1 MNVHKRPRLEME
13 FGSSTSNTNTSTSSS
28 SVNSSNANPT
38 AGPGLMT
45 IANHHT
51 ADLSEALVNGSFA
64 NGQQS
69 LILTSDTG
77 NPLMNSQGAQ
87 IFLTICGDENSDDS
101 QEYYTI
107 KQEPG
112 CDLDIHSLLPSNLQ
126 LPNNLQL
133 PTGCEIYLVKETGN
147 SLMGEPPTK
156 AAIKLELD
164 TLNEKPRLPPVKTSS
179 STQSAVITAQTVNPP
194 IPGSTTTSSSSTTT
208 TSVLYG
214 SHGNGHGHAHAHARS
229 QPESAGQT
237 PSSKLE
243 AYKKRDDKRR
253 ATHNE
258 VERRRRD
265 KINSWIFKLKEM
277 LPSLSSSSSFSEAS
291 TSPSTSGSTST
302 NGSSKGNASSSN
314 GRAPPNDSKSQILI
328 KACEYIKSMQGEIDT
343 TQSAV
348 ITAQTVNPPI
358 PGSTTTSSSST
369 TTTSVLYGSHG
380 NGHGHAHAHAHAH
393 ARSQPES
400 AGQTPSSKLEAYK
413 KRDDKRRA
421 THNEVERRRR
431 DKINS
436 WIFKLKEM
444 LPSLSSSSSFS
455 EASTSPST
463 SGSTSTNGSSKG
475 NASSSNGRAPPNDSK
490 SQILIKACEYI
501 KSMQGEIDT
510 LRDCLRET
518 DSLRASNQALREEL
532 DRLKRQQQLQERFH
546 TASGRSTFNVT
557 LNSLNS
563 SATSDLFEGIDTT
576 PNLAAVSSL
585 GFGKRGLLISDF
597 DE

>member
-1 MNVHKRPRLEME
+1 MNVRKRSRLEME
-13 FGSSTSNTNTSTSSS
+13 LSSTNTTTTTSTSSS
-28 SVNSSNANPT
+28 SINSSNPNLP
-38 AGPGLMT
+38 AGSLMT
-45 IANHHT
+45 ITNHHT
-51 ADLSEALVNGSFA
+51 ADLSEALVSSSFA
-64 NGQQS
+64 NGHQS
-69 LILTSDTG
+69 LILTSAMG
-77 NPLMNSQGAQ
+77 NQLMNSQGAQ
-87 IFLTICGDENSDDS
+87 IFLTICGEENSEDS

-112 CDLDIHSLLPSNLQ
+112 SDLDVHSLLPT
-126 LPNNLQL
+126 NLQL
-133 PTGCEIYLVKETGN
+133 PTGCEIYLVKDTGG
-147 SLMGEPPTK
+147 LMGEPPTK

-164 TLNEKPRLPPVKTSS
+164 TLSEKPRLPPVTTSS
-179 STQSAVITAQTVNPP
+179 CTKPLVITTTQTVNPP
-194 IPGSTTTSSSSTTT
+194 TPGNATT

-214 SHGNGHGHAHAHARS
+214 SHGQCHAQARS
-229 QPESAGQT
+229 QPESAGPT

-302 NGSSKGNASSSN
+302 NGSATGSSHSKGN
-314 GRAPPNDSKSQILI
+314 
-328 KACEYIKSMQGEIDT
+328 
-343 TQSAV
+343 
-348 ITAQTVNPPI
+348 
-358 PGSTTTSSSST
+358 TSSSS
-369 TTTSVLYGSHG
+369 
-380 NGHGHAHAHAHAH
+380 
-393 ARSQPES
+393 
-400 AGQTPSSKLEAYK
+400 
-413 KRDDKRRA
+413 
-421 THNEVERRRR
+421 
-431 DKINS
+431 
-436 WIFKLKEM
+436 
-444 LPSLSSSSSFS
+444 
-455 EASTSPST
+455 
-463 SGSTSTNGSSKG
+463 
-475 NASSSNGRAPPNDSK
+475 GRTPPNDSK

-510 LRDCLRET
+510 LRDCLREA
-518 DSLRASNQALREEL
+518 DGLRASNQALREEL

-546 TASGRSTFNVT
+546 TAGGRSTFNVT

>member
-133 PTGCEIYLVKETGN
+133 PTGCEIYLVKETG

-179 STQSAVITAQTVNPP
+179 STQSPVITAQTVNPP
-194 IPGSTTTSSSSTTT
+194 IPGSTTSSSSTTTT

-214 SHGNGHGHAHAHARS
+214 SHGNGHG
-229 QPESAGQT
+229 
-237 PSSKLE
+237 
-243 AYKKRDDKRR
+243 
-253 ATHNE
+253 
-258 VERRRRD
+258 
-265 KINSWIFKLKEM
+265 
-277 LPSLSSSSSFSEAS
+277 
-291 TSPSTSGSTST
+291 
-302 NGSSKGNASSSN
+302 
-314 GRAPPNDSKSQILI
+314 
-328 KACEYIKSMQGEIDT
+328 
-343 TQSAV
+343 
-348 ITAQTVNPPI
+348 
-358 PGSTTTSSSST
+358 
-369 TTTSVLYGSHG
+369 
-380 NGHGHAHAHAHAH
+380 HAHAH

>member
-1 MNVHKRPRLEME
+1 ME
-13 FGSSTSNTNTSTSSS
+13 FGSSTSNTNTSTSPS
-28 SVNSSNANPT
+28 SVNISNANPT

-45 IANHHT
+45 ITNHHT
-51 ADLSEALVNGSFA
+51 ADLSEALVHSSFA

-133 PTGCEIYLVKETGN
+133 PTGCEIYLVKETG

-164 TLNEKPRLPPVKTSS
+164 TLSEKPRLPSVTTSS

-194 IPGSTTTSSSSTTT
+194 IPGNNNNTTTSTTSTTTT

-214 SHGNGHGHAHAHARS
+214 SHGNGHGHGHAHAQARS

-302 NGSSKGNASSSN
+302 NGSSHSKGNASSSS

-343 TQSAV
+343 
-348 ITAQTVNPPI
+348 
-358 PGSTTTSSSST
+358 
-369 TTTSVLYGSHG
+369 
-380 NGHGHAHAHAHAH
+380 
-393 ARSQPES
+393 
-400 AGQTPSSKLEAYK
+400 
-413 KRDDKRRA
+413 
-421 THNEVERRRR
+421 
-431 DKINS
+431 
-436 WIFKLKEM
+436 
-444 LPSLSSSSSFS
+444 
-455 EASTSPST
+455 
-463 SGSTSTNGSSKG
+463 
-475 NASSSNGRAPPNDSK
+475 
-490 SQILIKACEYI
+490 
-501 KSMQGEIDT
+501 
-510 LRDCLRET
+510 
-518 DSLRASNQALREEL
+518 
-532 DRLKRQQQLQERFH
+532 
-546 TASGRSTFNVT
+546 
-557 LNSLNS
+557 
-563 SATSDLFEGIDTT
+563 
-576 PNLAAVSSL
+576 
-585 GFGKRGLLISDF
+585 
-597 DE
+597 

>member
-1 MNVHKRPRLEME
+1 MNVRKRPRLEME
-13 FGSSTSNTNTSTSSS
+13 LGSNNTTTTTSTSTSSS
-28 SVNSSNANPT
+28 SENSSNANPT
-38 AGPGLMT
+38 AGSLMT
-45 IANHHT
+45 ITNHHT
-51 ADLSEALVNGSFA
+51 ADLSEALVSSSFA
-64 NGQQS
+64 NGHQS
-69 LILTSDTG
+69 LILTSAMG

-87 IFLTICGDENSDDS
+87 IFLTICGDENSEDS
-101 QEYYTI
+101 EEYYTI

-112 CDLDIHSLLPSNLQ
+112 SDLDIHSLLPT
-126 LPNNLQL
+126 NLQL
-133 PTGCEIYLVKETGN
+133 PTGCEIYLVKDTG
-147 SLMGEPPTK
+147 SLMGESPTK

-164 TLNEKPRLPPVKTSS
+164 TLSEKPRLPTVTTSS
-179 STQSAVITAQTVNPP
+179 CTKPLVITTQTVYPP
-194 IPGSTTTSSSSTTT
+194 TPGNTTTS
-208 TSVLYG
+208 SVLYG
-214 SHGNGHGHAHAHARS
+214 SHGQSHAQARS

-291 TSPSTSGSTST
+291 TSPSTIGSTST
-302 NGSSKGNASSSN
+302 NGSANGSSHSKGNASSAS
-314 GRAPPNDSKSQILI
+314 GR
-328 KACEYIKSMQGEIDT
+328 T
-343 TQSAV
+343 
-348 ITAQTVNPPI
+348 
-358 PGSTTTSSSST
+358 
-369 TTTSVLYGSHG
+369 
-380 NGHGHAHAHAHAH
+380 
-393 ARSQPES
+393 
-400 AGQTPSSKLEAYK
+400 
-413 KRDDKRRA
+413 
-421 THNEVERRRR
+421 
-431 DKINS
+431 
-436 WIFKLKEM
+436 
-444 LPSLSSSSSFS
+444 
-455 EASTSPST
+455 
-463 SGSTSTNGSSKG
+463 
-475 NASSSNGRAPPNDSK
+475 PPNDSK

-510 LRDCLRET
+510 LRDCLREA
-518 DSLRASNQALREEL
+518 DGLRASNQALREEL

-546 TASGRSTFNVT
+546 TAGGRSTFNVT